1 MSEFKFDRDFF
12 TDLMKDTE
20 FVLAETGS
28 VMHSRKKVPTPLYV
42 INCIYGGGVPL
53 GVVSEISGPPGSGKS
68 TFSYQCM
75 ANFQKKYP
83 QGVAVIYDMETSMD
97 SARLR
102 ALGVDTERVL
112 RLPASSYEDAF
123 ANMFKMLNKLLELQ
137 KTHPDI
143 SSFQIYDSI
152 SSGGTERQ
160 HDSVGQG
167 KNAFNSGSMMEVP
180 RIIKQNLSN
189 LFPYLEKLPVYVG
202 LLNQV
207 FTQVGVYT
215 SKIAS
220 GGGYGLKHL
229 CHFHISFGDS
239 RDDYKDG
246 FLVGMTSIVKL
257 EKSKLSP
264 KIIDIPCYID
274 VTKGGRIDEVDSFV
288 RYLSKGEICIVKT
301 GSWYNIKDT
310 VDRMISRYP
319 ILANNQQV
327 LEFSRKSFRKD
338 DFYAEVE
345 HNEDLKNFLLVALI
359 DFINDIYPAQADVND
374 EYRKELIGKCSYFNG
389 MEMNDGEE
397 VQNDDSYS

>member
-42 INCIYGGGVPL
+42 INCIYGGGIPL

-97 SARLR
+97 NTRLR
-102 ALGVDTERVL
+102 ALGVDIERVL

-137 KTHPDI
+137 KTYPDI

-160 HDSVGQG
+160 HDSVSQG

-246 FLVGMTSIVKL
+246 FLVGTTSMVRL

-288 RYLSKGEICIVKT
+288 KYLSKGEISIVKT

-389 MEMNDGEE
+389 MEMNDEGE
-397 VQNDDSYS
+397 VWNDSSYS